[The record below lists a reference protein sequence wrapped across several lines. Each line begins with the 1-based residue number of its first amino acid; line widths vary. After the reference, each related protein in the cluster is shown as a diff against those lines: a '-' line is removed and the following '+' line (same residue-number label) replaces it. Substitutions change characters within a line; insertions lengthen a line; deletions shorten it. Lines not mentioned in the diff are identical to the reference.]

1 MRAISW
7 YWSTEEG
14 KKSSNWIREDVTRA
28 MLFKRDLEGPL
39 GINDRQLG
47 KNKLAKGKWEKGKT
61 QEKYSEYL

>member
-7 YWSTEEG
+7 YWSTKEG
-14 KKSSNWIREDVTRA
+14 KKTSSWIREDVTRA

-39 GINDRQLG
+39 GINDGHLG
-47 KNKLAKGKWEKGKT
+47 KNKLATGKWEKGKT